1 MKERLLHVETSL
13 QTQYEVRL
21 QQSGDIQELAF
32 QERITELEEEYQ
44 ERLDSRR
51 SSRSSIN
58 DLKRQKREKLV
69 LSVSNLEE
77 NFDKVKSF
85 EAELL
90 EKNNRFN
97 LLIVT

>member
-21 QQSGDIQELAF
+21 YQSGYIQELAF

-58 DLKRQKREKLV
+58 DLKRQKREELV

-90 EKNNRFN
+90 EKNKRFN
-97 LLIVT
+97 QL